1 MVIYF
6 YFLILLIFL
15 LMHLGNIVY
24 YSFMLYDLFILF
36 FIVLVINNLMNE
48 EVQQYLI
55 FLFILLFL
63 AIAML
68 VNKYFSSLAYLLMI
82 LVRNLFILFSFS
94 SKDLQGLILLLSFCF
109 LQNFCWIHHSLLLY
123 WILLWK
129 MIYFSSYINSWHLNV
144 IQNFFWNICN
154 IV

>member
-1 MVIYF
+1 
-6 YFLILLIFL
+6 
-15 LMHLGNIVY
+15 MHLGNIVY

-68 VNKYFSSLAYLLMI
+68 ANKYFSSHAYLLII

-109 LQNFCWIHHSLLLY
+109 LQNFC
-123 WILLWK
+123 
-129 MIYFSSYINSWHLNV
+129 
-144 IQNFFWNICN
+144 
-154 IV
+154 